1 MGVGNE
7 GSNSNG
13 GGSSHDLFYEVA
25 AKAAEFF
32 IGRSLVSS
40 SSSLSLSLSRSSNPS
55 SSSSSGYRQPKD
67 ADIITATANAVIT
80 GTRINNSS
88 SNNNSN
94 HNSNN
99 NSSSSSRIDTGLD
112 YLQQLLGFEDEN
124 DLDDSGHTDN
134 DNDDDGK
141 DDDDDD
147 EEDIDDS
154 GDHAVSLPSLIR
166 QHHNTTTPFSF
177 DVSELMPWAHQLDL
191 IVALPLAR
199 DRYCYLVQSTHIQHT
214 DRSIISL

>member
-13 GGSSHDLFYEVA
+13 GGSSHDLSCEVA
-25 AKAAEFF
+25 ATAAEFF

-55 SSSSSGYRQPKD
+55 SSSSSSGYRQPND
-67 ADIITATANAVIT
+67 AAVIT
-80 GTRINNSS
+80 GVKISNSS
-88 SNNNSN
+88 SNNTSNS
-94 HNSNN
+94 N
-99 NSSSSSRIDTGLD
+99 NSSSGRIDTGLD
-112 YLQQLLGFEDEN
+112 YFQQLLGFEDEN
-124 DLDDSGHTDN
+124 DLDDSGHMDN
-134 DNDDDGK
+134 DNDDDGE

-147 EEDIDDS
+147 DEDIDDS
-154 GDHAVSLPSLIR
+154 GDHAVSLPSLVR